1 MFTGTDALAYGAKI
15 RARVP
20 GYEAMHEVIAATL
33 RAALP
38 SEARL
43 LVVGAGDG
51 EDLLALARAAPSWTF
66 TALDPE
72 ADMIALARER
82 TERAGLA
89 ERISFHVGY
98 TADLD
103 DAGFDAAT
111 AILVGHFLPDDG
123 ARAGLLADIAA
134 KLKPGGVLAC
144 ADLMA
149 DISQSG
155 AYRAWLL
162 AAGLDLAMLAKAE
175 QRMAQEFHPVSEPR
189 LAELL
194 ERAGFDGPTRLYQA
208 LNYGAYLAARGS

>member
-20 GYEAMHEVIAATL
+20 GYEAMHEVIAAAL
-33 RAALP
+33 LAALP
-38 SEARL
+38 AQARL

-51 EDLLALARAAPSWTF
+51 EDLLALARAAPNWTF
-66 TALDPE
+66 VALDPE
-72 ADMIALARER
+72 ADMIALARQ
-82 TERAGLA
+82 RAEQAGVA
-89 ERISFHVGY
+89 ARVSFHSGY

-111 AILVGHFLPDDG
+111 AILVGHFLTDDG
-123 ARAGLLADIAA
+123 PRGGLLADIAA
-134 KLKPGGVLAC
+134 KLKPGGVLAS

-149 DISQSG
+149 DIAPPD

-194 ERAGFDGPTRLYQA
+194 KEAGFGGPRRLYQA
-208 LNYGAYLAARGS
+208 LGYGAYLATRSP

>member
-20 GYEAMHEVIAATL
+20 GYEAMHEVIAAAL
-33 RAALP
+33 LAALP
-38 SEARL
+38 TQARL

-51 EDLLALARAAPSWTF
+51 EDLLALAKAAPSWTF
-66 TALDPE
+66 VALDPE
-72 ADMIALARER
+72 ADMIELARG
-82 TERAGLA
+82 RAEQAGVA
-89 ERISFHVGY
+89 ARISFHVGY

-123 ARAGLLADIAA
+123 GRGGLLSDIAE
-134 KLKPGGVLAC
+134 KLKPGGMLAC

-149 DISQSG
+149 DLSPPG
-155 AYRAWLL
+155 AYRSWLV
-162 AAGLDLAMLAKAE
+162 AAGLDPSMLAKAE
-175 QRMAQEFHPVSEPR
+175 QRMAAEFHPVTEPR

-194 ERAGFDGPTRLYQA
+194 PAAGFGSPTRLYQA
-208 LNYGAYLAARGS
+208 LGYAAYLSAKRG